1 MAESLVCSLPASSNP
16 SIRSSFLER
25 SAIVYRDRP
34 SIMYGDIVYT
44 WRQTLERCT
53 RLASSLAQL
62 GISQGD
68 VNAFELAFFV
78 WVPPVQNLFEDND
91 IAKQLLQ
98 SVLESKEQLK
108 PMVALLQ
115 LVSLYRKD
123 IIWQGDIIGVN
134 AVLQLFMVDI
144 QSED

>member
-1 MAESLVCSLPASSNP
+1 
-16 SIRSSFLER
+16 
-25 SAIVYRDRP
+25 
-34 SIMYGDIVYT
+34 MYGDIIYT

-53 RLASSLAQL
+53 RFASALAQL

>member
-1 MAESLVCSLPASSNP
+1 
-16 SIRSSFLER
+16 
-25 SAIVYRDRP
+25 
-34 SIMYGDIVYT
+34 
-44 WRQTLERCT
+44 
-53 RLASSLAQL
+53 
-62 GISQGD
+62 
-68 VNAFELAFFV
+68 
-78 WVPPVQNLFEDND
+78 PVQNLFEDND

-98 SVLESKEQLK
+98 SALESKEQLK